1 MSTIYDIAQKTG
13 YSAST
18 VSKVLNNYDNIS
30 EKAKKRINEVV
41 KELNYIPNA
50 SARGLMTKKTNLI
63 GLLLYEDHF
72 EALLH
77 AHVAEVLDSFKYYVE
92 CKGYDVLFVNT
103 KKETNNHTYYEHCK
117 YRSLDGVLI
126 AIGDIQMDEQK
137 RQIREVVESDL
148 PSVSVETLYKN
159 SLNVLSDNYNG
170 AMQALD
176 YLYFLGHRDIAY
188 VDAKYS
194 GSACGERLKAYR
206 DFFETKGLDLKEKNI
221 YTAESFSKSD
231 GKEVGAQ
238 ILRNGFNNL
247 PSAIFCIC
255 DETALGVMEYF
266 RKHGVRVPEDISIIG
281 FDDIRVAEY
290 VGLTTVR
297 QNRKSI
303 GTVAGQLLLEAIEGE
318 REIETIL
325 IETELVIRNTCRS
338 IK

>member
-18 VSKVLNNYDNIS
+18 VSKVLNNYENIS
-30 EKAKKRINEVV
+30 EKAKKHIKDVA

-77 AHVAEVLDSFKYYVE
+77 AHIAEILDSFKGYVE
-92 CKGYDVLFVNT
+92 GRGYDVLFVNT

-126 AIGDIQMDEQK
+126 LIGDIQRDEQ
-137 RQIREVVESDL
+137 RTQIKEVVESDL
-148 PSVSVETLYKN
+148 PTVSAETVYEN
-159 SLNVLSDNYNG
+159 SLNVVCDNYNG

-188 VDAKYS
+188 VDVQHS
-194 GSACGERLKAYR
+194 GSANGKRFEAYK
-206 DFFETKGLDLKEKNI
+206 DFLVSKDIEFKENNI
-221 YTAESFSKSD
+221 YNAEAFI
-231 GKEVGAQ
+231 KEQGVVVGEQ
-238 ILRNGFNNL
+238 ILKKGFGNL
-247 PSAIFCIC
+247 PTAVFCIC
-255 DETALGVMEYF
+255 DEIAIGIMEYF
-266 RKHGVRVPEDISIIG
+266 KSHGVRVPEDISIIG
-281 FDDIRVAEY
+281 FDDIRVSEY

-303 GTVAGQLLLEAIEGE
+303 GATAGRILLEAIEGE
-318 REIETIL
+318 REAETIL